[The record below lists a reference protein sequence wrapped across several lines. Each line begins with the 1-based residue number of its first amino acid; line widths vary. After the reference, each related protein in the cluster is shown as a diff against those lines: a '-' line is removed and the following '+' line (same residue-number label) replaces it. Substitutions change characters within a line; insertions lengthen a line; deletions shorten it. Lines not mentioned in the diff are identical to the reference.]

1 MTPVW
6 KQRFGCGYA
15 APGTRWRAACQSR
28 DSSLSKRMGGIPHP
42 QAWPSLPLPHPLPPA
57 TRTHLPS
64 PFPVFHTRHAEQSAE
79 RPRLVTVVRPCGHS
93 TLRKVTLL
101 LNRRSVVSYEQ
112 LLLDVSEAL
121 GFPRWHRARVTRLY
135 TPHAR
140 EVRGVCDFF
149 RGEAAFLALGKSRPE
164 LRSVEEALEE
174 LFPQHS
180 CYRNDALQAWERR
193 LQPSPDK
200 AAKADSGYSEGTDI
214 HTHPDK
220 DTHTSLDTN
229 TQTYSVT
236 YTQGCN
242 LDTHTHTHQDTLTQ
256 PNTHPKTLT
265 HHNTHPNRHSTH
277 KNKHPTRQPIHPIHT
292 HLDTD
297 AHTHRHPNT
306 HSNQHATHPS
316 HPPNH
321 LQRVKVKVAAREI
334 LSSPIGPPT
343 QEEELDTPPTPLCRN
358 CKPSEGPNPRA
369 GRAPLPPVTRKQTGN
384 RPNDKEVEKPH
395 VGPTPLHTDQ
405 SAGLMRSPSAN
416 QNLHPQSLNRKR
428 RGLKQEVIFDL
439 PSDGSDV
446 TLSDIE
452 RCYDIG
458 RMVGDGNFAVVH
470 ECHRRDNG
478 EAFAVKIV
486 EHSKLIGRE
495 HMMQNELSLLG
506 SLSHPRV
513 VRLFTHHHTH
523 THSYLVMEMVA
534 GGDLFEAIAVRGKF
548 PEEEA
553 GLMVCDVSEALRYIH
568 SKTIVHRDLKPEN
581 LLVEC
586 SSDGVSRLKLGDF
599 GLAMV
604 VTEPIFTVCGTPT
617 YVAPEILSETG
628 YGLPVDLWALGV
640 ILYVLLCGF
649 PPFRSRDRDQGELF
663 QMIREAHLTFLSPY
677 WDDIS
682 DGARGLVKALLQ
694 VDPTE
699 RLTAAQT
706 LMHPWI
712 QTTTDQYR
720 PTQIS
725 TDQQSPAQLSK
736 GQHRHEP
743 ISANQQSPAKTS
755 TKHYRPV
762 QSPTTDQFRPAQTAT
777 EHHRPVPTPDQQ
789 RPPHPIPPAHH
800 PPTQPAPSPHS
811 STQPAPSPH
820 SSTQPAP
827 SPYSST
833 QSAPSPH
840 YSTQQDPSPHS
851 STQPAPY
858 PYSSTQPAPSPHS
871 TTQPAPFPHS
881 STQPAP
887 SPHSTT
893 QPAPSPHSITHP
905 APSPHSSTQPAPS
918 SHSTTQP
925 APSPHSTTQP
935 APSPHSSTQ
944 PAPSSHS
951 TTQPAPSSHSTTQP
965 APSPHSTTQPAPSPH
980 SSTQPA
986 PSPHSS
992 TQPAPSP
999 HSTTQPAPSPHS
1011 TTQPA
1016 PSPHSTTQ
1024 QDPSLHS
1031 TPQQDPSTAPQP
1043 PGSSTSQP
1051 PHPISPPSI
1060 LSTATS
1066 KPSCHPPG
1074 RTSQSALTLH
1084 PASIPPPTHPAS
1096 LSTPTHSQPN
1106 THPVPA
1112 RSVPPLNSNTQAPL
1126 PLNPSS

>member
-42 QAWPSLPLPHPLPPA
+42 QAWPSLPLPHLEPLPPA

-164 LRSVEEALEE
+164 LQSVEEALEE
-174 LFPQHS
+174 LFPQHT
-180 CYRNDALQAWERR
+180 CYRNDALRAWERR

-256 PNTHPKTLT
+256 PNTHRITLT
-265 HHNTHPNRHSTH
+265 HHNTYPKRHSTH

-306 HSNQHATHPS
+306 HSNQHTTHPS

-321 LQRVKVKVAAREI
+321 LQRVKVKVAAKEI

-343 QEEELDTPPTPLCRN
+343 QEEELGEELDTPPTPLCRN

-384 RPNDKEVEKPH
+384 GPNDQEVEKPH
-395 VGPTPLHTDQ
+395 VGPTPLHTGPICRLDEESLSQ
-405 SAGLMRSPSAN
+405 SEPSSSESKQEEA
-416 QNLHPQSLNRKR
+416 RT
-428 RGLKQEVIFDL
+428 KQEVIFDL

-534 GGDLFEAIAVRGKF
+534 GGDLFEAIAVCGKF

-682 DGARGLVKALLQ
+682 DGARGLVRALLQ

-720 PTQIS
+720 PTQTTTDQYRPTQISTDQYRPTQISTDQYRPTQTTTDQYRPTQTTTDQYRPTQTTTDQYRPTQIS
-725 TDQQSPAQLSK
+725 TDQQSPAQPSK

-755 TKHYRPV
+755 TEHYRPV
-762 QSPTTDQFRPAQTAT
+762 QSPTTDQSRPAQTAT

-800 PPTQPAPSPHS
+800 PPTQPASSPHS
-811 STQPAPSPH
+811 STQP
-820 SSTQPAP
+820 
-827 SPYSST
+827 
-833 QSAPSPH
+833 
-840 YSTQQDPSPHS
+840 DPSPHS
-851 STQPAPY
+851 STQPD
-858 PYSSTQPAPSPHS
+858 
-871 TTQPAPFPHS
+871 
-881 STQPAP
+881 
-887 SPHSTT
+887 
-893 QPAPSPHSITHP
+893 
-905 APSPHSSTQPAPS
+905 
-918 SHSTTQP
+918 
-925 APSPHSTTQP
+925 
-935 APSPHSSTQ
+935 
-944 PAPSSHS
+944 
-951 TTQPAPSSHSTTQP
+951 
-965 APSPHSTTQPAPSPH
+965 PSPHSTTQPAPSPH

-999 HSTTQPAPSPHS
+999 HSTTQPAPSLHSTTQPAPSPHS

-1024 QDPSLHS
+1024 PAPSPHSSTQPAPSPHSTTQPAPSPHSSTQPAPSPHSTTQPAPSLHS

-1074 RTSQSALTLH
+1074 RTLNLPSHSTQPPPLH
-1084 PASIPPPTHPAS
+1084 PPTLPPS
-1096 LSTPTHSQPN
+1096 LPTPTHSQPN
-1106 THPVPA
+1106 THPVPVPA
-1112 RSVPPLNSNTQAPL
+1112 RSVPPLN
-1126 PLNPSS
+1126 PSS

>member
-42 QAWPSLPLPHPLPPA
+42 QAWPSLPLPHLDPLPPA

-180 CYRNDALQAWERR
+180 CYRNNALQAWERR
-193 LQPSPDK
+193 LQPSPNK

-321 LQRVKVKVAAREI
+321 LQRVKGKVAAREI

-343 QEEELDTPPTPLCRN
+343 QEEELGEELDTPPTPLCRN

-384 RPNDKEVEKPH
+384 GPNDKEVEKPH
-395 VGPTPLHTDQ
+395 VGPTPLHTGPICRLDEE
-405 SAGLMRSPSAN
+405 SLSHSEPSSSESKQEEA
-416 QNLHPQSLNRKR
+416 RT
-428 RGLKQEVIFDL
+428 KQEVIFDL

-470 ECHRRDNG
+470 ECHRRANG
-478 EAFAVKIV
+478 EPFAVKIV

-640 ILYVLLCGF
+640 ILYILLCGF

-682 DGARGLVKALLQ
+682 DGARGLVRALLQ
-694 VDPTE
+694 VDSTE

-720 PTQIS
+720 PTQTTTDQYRPTQTT

-755 TKHYRPV
+755 TEHY
-762 QSPTTDQFRPAQTAT
+762 
-777 EHHRPVPTPDQQ
+777 RPVPTPDQQ

-827 SPYSST
+827 SPYS
-833 QSAPSPH
+833 
-840 YSTQQDPSPHS
+840 
-851 STQPAPY
+851 
-858 PYSSTQPAPSPHS
+858 
-871 TTQPAPFPHS
+871 
-881 STQPAP
+881 
-887 SPHSTT
+887 
-893 QPAPSPHSITHP
+893 
-905 APSPHSSTQPAPS
+905 
-918 SHSTTQP
+918 
-925 APSPHSTTQP
+925 
-935 APSPHSSTQ
+935 
-944 PAPSSHS
+944 
-951 TTQPAPSSHSTTQP
+951 
-965 APSPHSTTQPAPSPH
+965 TTQPAPSPH

-986 PSPHSS
+986 PSPYST

-1024 QDPSLHS
+1024 PAPSPHSTTQPAPSLHS

-1066 KPSCHPPG
+1066 KPEYPPSPSPSTQCPTPQQQHPSP
-1074 RTSQSALTLH
+1074 TS
-1084 PASIPPPTHPAS
+1084 P
-1096 LSTPTHSQPN
+1096 QPFLLN
-1106 THPVPA
+1106 DGVPE
-1112 RSVPPLNSNTQAPL
+1112 T
-1126 PLNPSS
+1126 

>member
-42 QAWPSLPLPHPLPPA
+42 QAWPSLPLPHLDPLPPA

-180 CYRNDALQAWERR
+180 CYRNDALRAWERR

-316 HPPNH
+316 LPPNH
-321 LQRVKVKVAAREI
+321 LQRVKGKVAAREI
-334 LSSPIGPPT
+334 LSSPIGPRT
-343 QEEELDTPPTPLCRN
+343 QEEGLGEELDTPPTPLCRN

-384 RPNDKEVEKPH
+384 GPNDKEVEKPH
-395 VGPTPLHTDQ
+395 VGPTPLHTGPICRLDEE
-405 SAGLMRSPSAN
+405 SLSLSEPSSSESKQEEA
-416 QNLHPQSLNRKR
+416 RT
-428 RGLKQEVIFDL
+428 KQEVIFDL

-649 PPFRSRDRDQGELF
+649 PPFRSRVRDQGELF

-682 DGARGLVKALLQ
+682 DGARGLVRALLQ

-755 TKHYRPV
+755 TEHYRLV
-762 QSPTTDQFRPAQTAT
+762 QSPTTDQFRPAQTTT

-811 STQPAPSPH
+811 STQPAQSPY

-827 SPYSST
+827 S
-833 QSAPSPH
+833 
-840 YSTQQDPSPHS
+840 
-851 STQPAPY
+851 

-871 TTQPAPFPHS
+871 TTQPAPFTHS

-887 SPHSTT
+887 SPYSTTQPAQSPHSTT
-893 QPAPSPHSITHP
+893 QPAPSPY
-905 APSPHSSTQPAPS
+905 
-918 SHSTTQP
+918 
-925 APSPHSTTQP
+925 
-935 APSPHSSTQ
+935 
-944 PAPSSHS
+944 
-951 TTQPAPSSHSTTQP
+951 
-965 APSPHSTTQPAPSPH
+965 
-980 SSTQPA
+980 
-986 PSPHSS
+986 SS

-1024 QDPSLHS
+1024 PAPSPHSTTQPALSLHS

-1074 RTSQSALTLH
+1074 RTSQSTLTLH
-1084 PASIPPPTHPAS
+1084 PASIPPPTHPA
-1096 LSTPTHSQPN
+1096 N
-1106 THPVPA
+1106 THPFPAEYPPSPSPSTQCPTPQQQHPSPTSPQPFLLNDGVPE
-1112 RSVPPLNSNTQAPL
+1112 T
-1126 PLNPSS
+1126 